1 MRSVTMPPGTTAEIL
16 SRETLVI
23 APHPDDEV
31 LGCGGLVAGLAAAG
45 TSVRVVFL
53 SDGGGG
59 EEPIE
64 DRPAYAAARRGE
76 AREAAERLGI
86 AEVEHLDLP
95 DGRLEQSLP
104 ELVEALQQRLSVR
117 PPDLLLVPSP
127 AERSAD
133 HRAAFA
139 ALHRLLAPLRDGD
152 PLLASLRPLRIL
164 AYEVNG
170 PLVPDLL
177 IDVSD
182 RVEAIARAM
191 AAYATQEARHPYLEA
206 ALGLRRFRTLT
217 LGPDVAAAEGYR
229 ELAVDDFRTRGPA
242 ALATELGGG
251 PEVAEV
257 RGWPEVSV
265 VVRTVDRPA
274 LLAEALAS
282 LAASSYRRLE
292 VVVVNDGG
300 APPEVPAGFPF
311 AVRRLDLAPR
321 RGRGGAANAGIGAAT
336 GSHVAFLDDDDL
348 VEPEHFEVLA
358 GLVSAAGVRVAYT
371 DAAVGVYELD
381 PEGGWRCAERRIPYS
396 RDFDPELLA
405 LDNYIPFNTLLVERA
420 LLGAAGP
427 VDESL
432 PFFEDWELL
441 VRLSGLA
448 RFHHLPRVTCEYR
461 HFRGGGRI
469 FGESPAER
477 ADFLEVKA
485 RVIARH
491 RERLSPPAL
500 ARVTASLRG
509 EAVAL
514 AAERDAAREAEREA
528 ARHEGERHRLR
539 GEVIALRE
547 ERERLAAACAER
559 GGELARLWEEEK
571 RLRAEA
577 ESRGEHLARTYAEI
591 ERLNGIIGR
600 MEATRAWRLHRWLA
614 RRGR

>member
-381 PEGGWRCAERRIPYS
+381 PEGA
-396 RDFDPELLA
+396 
-405 LDNYIPFNTLLVERA
+405 
-420 LLGAAGP
+420 GAAPSAGSRTAGISTP
-427 VDESL
+427 SCSRSTTTS
-432 PFFEDWELL
+432 PSTRSWW
-441 VRLSGLA
+441 SGRSSA
-448 RFHHLPRVTCEYR
+448 RPDR
-461 HFRGGGRI
+461 
-469 FGESPAER
+469 S
-477 ADFLEVKA
+477 
-485 RVIARH
+485 
-491 RERLSPPAL
+491 
-500 ARVTASLRG
+500 
-509 EAVAL
+509 
-514 AAERDAAREAEREA
+514 
-528 ARHEGERHRLR
+528 
-539 GEVIALRE
+539 
-547 ERERLAAACAER
+547 
-559 GGELARLWEEEK
+559 
-571 RLRAEA
+571 
-577 ESRGEHLARTYAEI
+577 
-591 ERLNGIIGR
+591 
-600 MEATRAWRLHRWLA
+600 TRASRSSRTGSCSSA
-614 RRGR
+614 

>member
-1 MRSVTMPPGTTAEIL
+1 MPPGTTAEIL

-461 HFRGGGRI
+461 HFRGGGQI

>member
-1 MRSVTMPPGTTAEIL
+1 M
-16 SRETLVI
+16 
-23 APHPDDEV
+23 
-31 LGCGGLVAGLAAAG
+31 
-45 TSVRVVFL
+45 
-53 SDGGGG
+53 
-59 EEPIE
+59 
-64 DRPAYAAARRGE
+64 
-76 AREAAERLGI
+76 
-86 AEVEHLDLP
+86 
-95 DGRLEQSLP
+95 
-104 ELVEALQQRLSVR
+104 
-117 PPDLLLVPSP
+117 
-127 AERSAD
+127 
-133 HRAAFA
+133 
-139 ALHRLLAPLRDGD
+139 
-152 PLLASLRPLRIL
+152 
-164 AYEVNG
+164 
-170 PLVPDLL
+170 
-177 IDVSD
+177 
-182 RVEAIARAM
+182 
-191 AAYATQEARHPYLEA
+191 
-206 ALGLRRFRTLT
+206 
-217 LGPDVAAAEGYR
+217 
-229 ELAVDDFRTRGPA
+229 
-242 ALATELGGG
+242 
-251 PEVAEV
+251 
-257 RGWPEVSV
+257 
-265 VVRTVDRPA
+265 
-274 LLAEALAS
+274 
-282 LAASSYRRLE
+282 
-292 VVVVNDGG
+292 
-300 APPEVPAGFPF
+300 
-311 AVRRLDLAPR
+311 
-321 RGRGGAANAGIGAAT
+321 
-336 GSHVAFLDDDDL
+336 
-348 VEPEHFEVLA
+348 
-358 GLVSAAGVRVAYT
+358 
-371 DAAVGVYELD
+371 
-381 PEGGWRCAERRIPYS
+381 
-396 RDFDPELLA
+396 
-405 LDNYIPFNTLLVERA
+405 ERA

-461 HFRGGGRI
+461 HFRGGGQI